1 MLGYFIS
8 QRGIE
13 ANPKKIRAIMAMEKP
28 KNLKGVQQLA
38 GRITVL
44 SRFISRMGEKA
55 LPFYQLLRKA
65 DKFEWTPKAD
75 DAFEDLKRLLSTSP
89 VLVTPKE
96 REPLL
101 LYIAATYQVVSTILV
116 VERPEEGKTH
126 GVQRPIYYLSKVLTP
141 TKQRYPH
148 YQKLAYGVFT
158 TARRL
163 SHYFQEHQVM
173 VINEAPLNSI
183 LNNPEA
189 TGRVA
194 LWGIELSPLD
204 IVYEK
209 RLAIKSQVLPD
220 FLVHWME
227 LQLPDTPDMSQSWTM
242 HFDGSTREAGA
253 GVGVI
258 LTSPQGNKMKYV
270 LRMKFRAS
278 NNEAEYEALIHG
290 MRMAKIYG
298 ATRLVIYGDFIRVIQ
313 QTMNECDAHAANM
326 IVYSTLFNALE
337 GDFDGCELRHVGRES
352 NEEADRLT
360 TSAPHAHMCH
370 QVCSSN
376 KSVYPLSKGNS
387 PRDHPKKQNT
397 RGMRYPKDR

>member
-1 MLGYFIS
+1 
-8 QRGIE
+8 
-13 ANPKKIRAIMAMEKP
+13 MEKP

-38 GRITVL
+38 GRISAL

-101 LYIAATYQVVSTILV
+101 LYIAATHQVVSTVLV

-126 GVQRPIYYLSKVLTP
+126 GVQHPIYYLSEVLTP

-148 YQKLAYGVFT
+148 YQKLAYGVFM

-209 RLAIKSQVLPD
+209 
-220 FLVHWME
+220 
-227 LQLPDTPDMSQSWTM
+227 
-242 HFDGSTREAGA
+242 
-253 GVGVI
+253 
-258 LTSPQGNKMKYV
+258 
-270 LRMKFRAS
+270 
-278 NNEAEYEALIHG
+278 
-290 MRMAKIYG
+290 
-298 ATRLVIYGDFIRVIQ
+298 
-313 QTMNECDAHAANM
+313 
-326 IVYSTLFNALE
+326 
-337 GDFDGCELRHVGRES
+337 
-352 NEEADRLT
+352 
-360 TSAPHAHMCH
+360 
-370 QVCSSN
+370 
-376 KSVYPLSKGNS
+376 
-387 PRDHPKKQNT
+387 
-397 RGMRYPKDR
+397 